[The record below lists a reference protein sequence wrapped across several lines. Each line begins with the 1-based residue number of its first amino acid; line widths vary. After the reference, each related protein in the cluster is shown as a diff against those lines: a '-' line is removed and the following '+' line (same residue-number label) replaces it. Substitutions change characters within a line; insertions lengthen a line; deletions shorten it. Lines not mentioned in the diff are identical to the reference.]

1 MNDFDNE
8 ILPTDPD
15 EGEEIAERV
24 AGRETYEWVRSLVGA
39 VLAITLLFTFVVR
52 LMGVSGHSMV
62 PTLQDGDR
70 LIVVSG
76 WLCGDYKYGDIV
88 IAYKESFDAEPI
100 VKRVIATEGQT
111 VDIDFTLGRVF
122 VDGELLQ
129 EDYVNDLTYLDEGTQ
144 FPLTLGEG
152 ELFLMGD
159 NRNRSSDSR
168 DERLGAVDERLII
181 GKAVLLVSLELDE
194 VMTVSDRILVMYE
207 GKIVGELDPKQ
218 TTVEELG
225 LYMAGA
231 KKEAKEQ

>member
-1 MNDFDNE
+1 MKYSAALRRLSDGETSMNDFGNE

-15 EGEEIAERV
+15 EGEEITERV

-39 VLAITLLFTFVVR
+39 VLVITLLFTFVVR
-52 LMGVSGHSMV
+52 LMGVDGHSMV

-111 VDIDFTLGRVF
+111 VD
-122 VDGELLQ
+122 
-129 EDYVNDLTYLDEGTQ
+129 EGTQ
-144 FPLTLGEG
+144 FSLTLGEG

-181 GKAVLLVSLELDE
+181 GKAVLLVFPGRDSLTDKRDF
-194 VMTVSDRILVMYE
+194 SR
-207 GKIVGELDPKQ
+207 
-218 TTVEELG
+218 LG
-225 LYMAGA
+225 SLKM
-231 KKEAKEQ
+231 K